1 MALLLVAG
9 TASCGSDL
17 EIGDVAVLE
26 SLPHDSLAYT
36 QGLLLHEG
44 FLLESTGRYGESDLR
59 RVDPETGEV
68 LAIVS
73 LASEYFG
80 EGLARVD
87 STLVQLTWREGVVLI
102 YDLETL
108 DLKQSIEIGMHGW
121 GLCYDGESLFMTSGG
136 SILFRRDPTSL
147 DVVESIQITLDGSP
161 LSEVNEL
168 ECVGDH
174 IYGNVYQ
181 SNLLVK
187 IEKETGRVVAQYDAS
202 RLVPVEIRGLV
213 DAVLNGIA
221 YEPGTDSFYLTG
233 KLWPT
238 MYRVR
243 LLPPG

>member
-1 MALLLVAG
+1 M
-9 TASCGSDL
+9 
-17 EIGDVAVLE
+17 
-26 SLPHDSLAYT
+26 
-36 QGLLLHEG
+36 HEG
-44 FLLESTGRYGESDLR
+44 FFLESTGRYGESDLR
-59 RVDPETGEV
+59 RVDPETGAV
-68 LAIVS
+68 LAKVD
-73 LASEYFG
+73 LADEYFG
-80 EGLARVD
+80 EGLARVGE
-87 STLVQLTWREGVVLI
+87 TLVQLTWREEVVLI

-108 DLKQSIEIGMHGW
+108 ELEQSIEIGMHGW

-136 SILFRRDPTSL
+136 SILFRLDPTSL
-147 DVVESIQITLDGSP
+147 DIVESIQITLDGSP

-168 ECVGDH
+168 ECVGDY

-187 IEKETGRVVAQYDAS
+187 IGKETGEVVAQFDAS
-202 RLVPVEIRGLV
+202 RLVPTEVRGLV

-221 YEPGTDSFYLTG
+221 YEPETDSFYLTG